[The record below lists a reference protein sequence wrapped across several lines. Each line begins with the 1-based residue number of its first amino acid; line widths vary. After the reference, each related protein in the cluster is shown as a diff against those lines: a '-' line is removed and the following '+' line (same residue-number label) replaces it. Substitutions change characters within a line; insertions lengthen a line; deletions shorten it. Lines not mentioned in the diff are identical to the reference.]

1 MKEDIY
7 HIYEKFEIV
16 WVKEF
21 VNIFFIYI
29 ERLFGRQLNPTLSVG
44 IKRWKDKVIL

>member
-7 HIYEKFEIV
+7 HIYGKFEIV

-21 VNIFFIYI
+21 VFFIYI
-29 ERLFGRQLNPTLSVG
+29 GRLLCRQLNPTLSVG